1 MRLVA
6 ALLLAV
12 LAGVTP
18 AGAAGVR
25 VDLYPKD
32 PAPGEV
38 FRVRVDVSGPA
49 RVRFEDREFA
59 LWPAR
64 GGGWEGLVA
73 VDRDAKAGEADA
85 AVVGRDGRVLGTVPV
100 PVRAREYPVQRLTVN
115 EKLVTLS
122 PEDRARADREAERIR
137 AALAARTPRRL
148 WTGPFSLPVDGR
160 VSSPF
165 GTRRYYNGKRR
176 GYHSG
181 LDLAAPRGTPVAAPA
196 AGRVVLVGDF
206 FYTGNTVFLD
216 HGHGLVTGYF
226 HLDAVSVAE
235 GDGVAPGDELGRVGS
250 TGRSTGPPLHWG
262 VDLSGR
268 KADPLSLVRATAG
281 PEAVGGEGP

>member
-1 MRLVA
+1 MRRVA
-6 ALLLAV
+6 GLLLAV
-12 LAGVTP
+12 LASAGP
-18 AGAAGVR
+18 AAAAGSR
-25 VDLYPKD
+25 VELYPAT

-38 FRVRVDVSGPA
+38 FRVRVDAEQPVS
-49 RVRFEDREFA
+49 VRFGGREFD
-59 LWPAR
+59 LWPAD

-73 VDRDAKAGEADA
+73 VDRDARAGEADA
-85 AVVGRDGRVLGTVPV
+85 VVVGRDGRPLGTAPV
-100 PVRAREYPVQRLTVN
+100 PVRAREYPVQRLTVS

-122 PEDRARADREAERIR
+122 AEDRARADREAVRIR
-137 AALAARTPRRL
+137 AALASRTPRRL
-148 WTGPFSLPVDGR
+148 WTGPFSLPVDAP

-206 FYTGNTVFLD
+206 FYTGNTVFVD
-216 HGHGLVTGYF
+216 HGHGLVTAYF
-226 HLDAVSVAE
+226 HLDAVSVSE
-235 GDGVAPGDELGRVGS
+235 GDRVETGQELGRVGS
-250 TGRSTGPPLHWG
+250 TGRSTGPHLHWG
-262 VDLSGR
+262 VYLSGR

-281 PEAVGGEGP
+281 PAVGGGGP

>member
-1 MRLVA
+1 MRRVA

-12 LAGVTP
+12 LAGVTS

-25 VDLYPKD
+25 ADLYPED

-38 FRVRVDVSGPA
+38 FRVRVAAADPVS
-49 RVRFEDREFA
+49 VRFEGRQFA
-59 LWPAR
+59 LWPAP

-73 VDRDAKAGEADA
+73 VDRDARAGEADA

-100 PVRAREYPVQRLTVN
+100 AVRAREYPVQRLTVS

-122 PEDRARADREAERIR
+122 PEDRARADREAARIR
-137 AALAARTPRRL
+137 AALAVRTPRRL
-148 WTGPFSLPVDGR
+148 WAGPFSLPVDGR

-176 GYHSG
+176 GYHTG
-181 LDLAAPRGTPVAAPA
+181 LDLAASRGTPVAAPA

-235 GDGVAPGDELGRVGS
+235 GDRVAPGDELGRVGS
-250 TGRSTGPPLHWG
+250 TGRSTGPHLHWG
-262 VDLSGR
+262 VYLSGR

-281 PEAVGGEGP
+281 PEAVGGDGP